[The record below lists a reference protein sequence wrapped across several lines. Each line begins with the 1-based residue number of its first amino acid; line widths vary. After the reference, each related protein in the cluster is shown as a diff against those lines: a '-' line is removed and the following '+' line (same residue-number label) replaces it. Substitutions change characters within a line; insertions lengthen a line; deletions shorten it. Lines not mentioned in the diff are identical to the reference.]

1 MPYKLIFKLLVSLLL
16 LSSYAY
22 SQDKVY
28 VKKLVKKLASPAMHG
43 RGYVKQG
50 DLKAAKL
57 LAKEFEKAGLQ
68 HFGES
73 YFQPYSFAIN
83 TFPGKV
89 DVKIN
94 GQKLKPGAEVVINPM
109 TNSVSQSYELIR
121 LPDTITQI
129 ASIYAL
135 ADTNQLEGKMLVIP
149 EGVTNAY
156 RRGIPGVSALVQ
168 TVEKAM
174 WWHVSGAGN
183 PEHKLQ
189 LKIKAAALPPDATTI
204 TVDAEAVFVPNYQT
218 QNLYAYVPGSVQADS
233 FFVFVAHYDHLGRMG
248 KKTVYPGASDNASGT
263 AAVVDLARYYAA
275 NPEKARYTMI
285 FALVSGEEAGLLGSS
300 YLAENPPFD
309 LNKTRFVINFDMVGT
324 GSEGLSVVNG
334 KVLPEYAA
342 LMEQL
347 NTQKSY
353 FPDIRLG
360 GESCNSDHCPF
371 YKKGVPAFFLFTR
384 GPENREYHTITDTP
398 EKLPFTAYE
407 SLFGIVTDFVEA
419 ASSSLFDR

>member
-1 MPYKLIFKLLVSLLL
+1 M
-16 LSSYAY
+16 
-22 SQDKVY
+22 
-28 VKKLVKKLASPAMHG
+28 KKLVKKLASPAMHG
-43 RGYVKQG
+43 RGYVNHG

-57 LAKEFEKAGLQ
+57 LASEFKKADLQ
-68 HFGES
+68 HFGEN
-73 YFQPYSFAIN
+73 YFQPYSFPIN

-94 GQKLKPGAEVVINPM
+94 GKKLKPGSEVVINPI
-109 TNSVSQSYELIR
+109 TNSVSQSYELLW

-135 ADTNQLEGKMLVIP
+135 VDTNQLAGKMLVIP
-149 EGVTNAY
+149 EGVSSAY
-156 RRGIPGVSALVQ
+156 RRGIPGVPALFHR
-168 TVEKAM
+168 VEKAM

-183 PEHKLQ
+183 PENKLR
-189 LKIKAAALPPDATTI
+189 LKIKADALPPDATTI
-204 TVDAEAVFVPNYQT
+204 SVEAEAEFVPHYQT
-218 QNLYAYVPGSVQADS
+218 QNLIAFVPGSVQADS
-233 FFVFVAHYDHLGRMG
+233 FFVFVAHYDHLGQMG

-263 AAVVDLARYYAA
+263 AAVMDLARYYAA
-275 NPEKARYTMI
+275 NPEKAHYTMI

-384 GPENREYHTITDTP
+384 GPENREYHTISDTP

-407 SLFGIVTDFVEA
+407 SLFGLVTDFVEA
-419 ASSSLFDR
+419 SSTTLFNR